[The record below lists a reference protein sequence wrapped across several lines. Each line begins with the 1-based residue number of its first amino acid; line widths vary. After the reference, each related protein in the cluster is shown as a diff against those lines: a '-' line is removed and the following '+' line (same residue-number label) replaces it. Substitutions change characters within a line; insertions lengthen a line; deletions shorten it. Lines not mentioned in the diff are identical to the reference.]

1 MKIILAS
8 NNENKLREIREM
20 LSPYGFEVI
29 SQSEAGV
36 EGEAEENGKTF
47 AENAYKK
54 AEMAYRLTGL
64 PVIADDSG
72 LEVDALNGAP
82 GIYSARYAP
91 KGHGRKRVLEEMKD
105 VPDEKRGANF
115 TCCICYIDEKG
126 EARYFEGKCFGKI
139 GYEIRGT
146 NGFGFDSIFM
156 YGDKTFA
163 EISSEEKNR
172 VSHRA
177 IALRK
182 LEEYFRKY

>member
-1 MKIILAS
+1 MKIVLAS
-8 NNENKLREIREM
+8 NNENKLREIREV

-36 EGEAEENGKTF
+36 DGEAEENGKTF

-54 AEMAYRLTGL
+54 AEMAYKITGL

-91 KGHGRKRVLEEMKD
+91 KGQRRKRVLEEMKN

-126 EARYFEGKCFGKI
+126 KARYFEGKCFGKI
-139 GYEIRGT
+139 GYEIRGS

-156 YGDKTFA
+156 YGEKTFA
-163 EISSEEKNR
+163 EISSEEKNKI
-172 VSHRA
+172 SHRA
-177 IALRK
+177 NALAK
-182 LEEYFRKY
+182 LEEYLGK